1 MKYKNSKEKEK
12 KRGKGREVKYTN
24 HTLFALVDTIIHFV
38 LF

>member
-12 KRGKGREVKYTN
+12 KREKGREVKYTN
-24 HTLFALVDTIIHFV
+24 HTLFVLVNTIIHFL